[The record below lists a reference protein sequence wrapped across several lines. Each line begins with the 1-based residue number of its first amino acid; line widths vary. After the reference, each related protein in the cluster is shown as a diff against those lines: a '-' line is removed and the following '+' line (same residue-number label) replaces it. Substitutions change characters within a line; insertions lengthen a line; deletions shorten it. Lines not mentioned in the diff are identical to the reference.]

1 MEVQNLKS
9 YLANVGMTMKQFG
22 DLINY
27 NPDYIRH
34 VSSGKILPSF
44 RMARDIRNATGGIV
58 DLEAQTKKRKKN
70 KSENNHDDN

>member
-27 NPDYIRH
+27 NPHYIRQ
-34 VSSGKILPSF
+34 VAIGKITPSF
-44 RMARDIRNATGGIV
+44 RMARDIRNATNGIV
-58 DLEAQTKKRKKN
+58 DLQAQTKKSQKN
-70 KSENNHDDN
+70 ESENNDNHN